1 VALLKLFRHGARGHE
16 RPGLLDEQGVMRDLG
31 GVLDDLSAQELA
43 PELFERIARLDPARL
58 PEVAAGTRLGV
69 PVAGIGKIV
78 AVGLNY
84 LDHAAETKM
93 RVPSEPILFMK
104 AITALNGPNDDV
116 VAPRGSTKLDHE
128 VELVIVIG
136 RPARS
141 VSESEAPQYI
151 AGYCLG
157 NDVSERSFQLERG
170 GQWTKGK
177 SADTFAPL
185 GPYLVTGGIDPG
197 NLGIWLEVNGEERQR
212 SNTSR
217 MIFGPAKLVSYIS
230 EFMSLMPG
238 DVIYTGTPA
247 GVGVARNP
255 QVFLKAG
262 DVITLGADGLGTQ
275 RQRIVLS

>member
-1 VALLKLFRHGARGHE
+1 
-16 RPGLLDEQGVMRDLG
+16 MRDLSG
-31 GVLDDLSAQELA
+31 ELEDLTADRLD
-43 PELFERIARLDPARL
+43 PESLKRLARLDPARL
-58 PEVAAGTRLGV
+58 PVVAPGTRLGV

-84 LDHAAETKM
+84 RDHASETKM
-93 RVPSEPILFMK
+93 RVPTEPILFMK
-104 AITALNGPNDDV
+104 AITALNGPNDEV
-116 VAPRGSTKLDHE
+116 IAPRGSSKLDHE

-136 RPARS
+136 RHARN
-141 VSESEAPQYI
+141 VSESEAPRFI

-185 GPYLVTGGIDPG
+185 GPYLATDAIDPT

-212 SNTSR
+212 SNTNQ

-238 DVIYTGTPA
+238 DAIYTGTPS
-247 GVGVARNP
+247 GVGVARDP
-255 QVFLKAG
+255 PVFLKSG
-262 DVITLGADGLGTQ
+262 DVITLGIDGLGTQ
-275 RQRIVLS
+275 RQRVVAS

>member
-1 VALLKLFRHGARGHE
+1 
-16 RPGLLDEQGVMRDLG
+16 
-31 GVLDDLSAQELA
+31 
-43 PELFERIARLDPARL
+43 
-58 PEVAAGTRLGV
+58 
-69 PVAGIGKIV
+69 
-78 AVGLNY
+78 
-84 LDHAAETKM
+84 
-93 RVPSEPILFMK
+93 
-104 AITALNGPNDDV
+104 V

-136 RPARS
+136 RRARN
-141 VSESEAPQYI
+141 VSESEAPQCI

-212 SNTSR
+212 SSTSQ

-255 QVFLKAG
+255 PLFLKAG